1 MRERGSLSN
10 LDVAD
15 IYEHMLQGDKGG
27 LAKLQQINFK
37 NQIPKFM
44 ENYNRQRAKL
54 DTEEDKT
61 N

>member
-27 LAKLQQINFK
+27 LAKLQQVNFK

-44 ENYNRQRAKL
+44 ESYNRQRAKL
-54 DTEEDKT
+54 DT
-61 N
+61 